1 MYFAVRIMNKNCHT
15 CNEKE
20 EKLEHI
26 IKLLVSRA
34 CANLKNSFKT
44 PSSQI
49 LIGER
54 INVSGKM

>member
-1 MYFAVRIMNKNCHT
+1 MNKNCHT

-49 LIGER
+49 LIGE
-54 INVSGKM
+54 NVTKMKVL